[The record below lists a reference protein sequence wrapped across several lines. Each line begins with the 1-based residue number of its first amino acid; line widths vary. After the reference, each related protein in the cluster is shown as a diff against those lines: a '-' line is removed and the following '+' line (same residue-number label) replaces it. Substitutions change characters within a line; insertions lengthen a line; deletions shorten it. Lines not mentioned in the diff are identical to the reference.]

1 MISKLK
7 SAFQKVGLSN
17 LFSLFL
23 ILVVLIYKGP
33 QIFSN
38 FALQSKKIEPLNVE
52 RLSGELIS
60 FPIPEQKQIV
70 IFWFTTCTPCK
81 VEMQKLN
88 RMISEGK
95 LRAENVI
102 AINSFDT
109 KDIVLEFLKTTS
121 FAFVMAMDDGG
132 RVAERFKVSSTP
144 TILFFE
150 SDGTISWATSGLS
163 PTLEFRAKNFF
174 SSGI

>member
-1 MISKLK
+1 MLSKIKSIFLK
-7 SAFQKVGLSN
+7 AGLSN
-17 LFSLFL
+17 LISIVLL
-23 ILVVLIYKGP
+23 IVVLFYKGP

-38 FALQSKKIEPLNVE
+38 FILQTKKIESVNVE

-60 FPIPEQKQIV
+60 FPVPDQKQIV

-88 RMISEGK
+88 RMISEGA
-95 LRAENVI
+95 LRPENVI
-102 AINSFDT
+102 AINSYDS
-109 KDIVLEFLKTTS
+109 KEVVLEFLKTTS
-121 FAFVMAMDDGG
+121 YQFLIALDSNGKL
-132 RVAERFKVSSTP
+132 AEKFNVSSTP

-150 SDGTISWATSGLS
+150 TDGSVSWATSGLS

-174 SSGI
+174 SKGS